1 MILAR
6 RMMLTMKKN
15 SHQGLL
21 QIRSFLVLL
30 LSLSFVPDAL
40 SKSTFDFLEPEY
52 EVGAIYTENPNQL
65 PKRIA
70 VLPPRNLEKEE
81 DASDTIRTLVYNH
94 FSALSYK
101 DMELT
106 LVDRSLQ
113 QALDIESTDLHQLSH
128 QQLKSILKVDGVI
141 KITIH
146 DYETVFALF
155 ASTVTVKVSLQL
167 VDLNTGD
174 VIWKG
179 KQTGRSVDGGIPL
192 DLLSAAAAIFSSS
205 QNTGETIKQR
215 VANEV
220 IFELIEKLPDLPN
233 SLAFKQPKIRFM
245 EHSGISGPKKAG
257 DVFQVVMKAEPGL
270 DAFFTIDGWVREQV
284 MQEIDKGLYQ
294 SQVQV
299 PDQLNLKRANMSV
312 RVVDESGNQGQLFD
326 YLGGVTIDNIP
337 PPIPYLEDVSHADSK
352 VKFTWKVS
360 SESDIERYQIYRSV
374 KPLSGF
380 EVIKETEFTHYE
392 DQSLTNN
399 QDYYYKLAAVD
410 AAGNMSDLSTRFIG
424 HPVRKG
430 PTDIKPQ
437 SLTGKVKWYAAASPY
452 VIEGKLVIGAE
463 AKLVIEPGTRILMK
477 EGARIAIEGEVH
489 WKGTQQKPI
498 RIERDK
504 KGAAWV
510 GILLNKS
517 HMNNQLAYIHISG
530 SKHGLVLSDS
540 RLMLQH
546 GWIKRNMTG
555 MQVLNTQQVT
565 IENTTIEQ
573 NSKGLVFKHS
583 HGDVKGSIIRD
594 NKLLGV
600 YIQNSRPIFE
610 RNQLSNNQGFDFFI
624 KNADGNQLNLNQ
636 QYWGRP
642 AKIDILDKIWGD
654 VLLNNYSNRKGKTKR
669 FESFDWNYQLSESQN
684 KMSPQQLMKQGIEHY
699 NAGRLNMAYA
709 MFIKYSKQKIDSN
722 VLSRLAQIA
731 FLRQRYQRAIDF
743 IEPIIQL
750 DNEKSAMALL
760 KSKSQWLLNKR
771 QEAKD
776 TLANAVANSITPSSQ
791 LMLAFQLLEK

>member
-1 MILAR
+1 MKVKITRGYLQLSAL
-6 RMMLTMKKN
+6 LTF
-15 SHQGLL
+15 LL
-21 QIRSFLVLL
+21 ISF
-30 LSLSFVPDAL
+30 SYAPFVHA
-40 SKSTFDFLEPEY
+40 KSTFDFLEPEY
-52 EVGAIYTENPNQL
+52 EVGEIFTQHPNKL

-70 VLPPRNLEKEE
+70 VLPARNLEDEE
-81 DASDTIRTLVYNH
+81 DARDTIRTLVYNH

-113 QALDIESTDLHQLSH
+113 QAFDLDSIDLHQLGH
-128 QQLKSILKVDGVI
+128 EQLKSILKVDGVI

-167 VDLNTGD
+167 IDLSTGD
-174 VIWKG
+174 IIWKG

-205 QNTGETIKQR
+205 KNTGETIKQR

-245 EHSGISGPKKAG
+245 EHSGVSGPKKAG

-294 SQVQV
+294 SQIQV

-337 PPIPYLEDVSHADSK
+337 PPVPSLETVSHADSK
-352 VKFTWKVS
+352 VKFSWKMP
-360 SESDIERYQIYRSV
+360 SESDVERYQVYRSK

-380 EVIKETEFTHYE
+380 EIIKETEFTVFE
-392 DQSLTNN
+392 DQALTNN
-399 QDYYYKLAAVD
+399 TDYYYKLAAVD
-410 AAGNMSDLSTRFIG
+410 AAGNLSELSHRFIG

-430 PTDIKPQ
+430 PTSIKAQ
-437 SLTGKVKWYAAASPY
+437 ALKGTVKWYAAASPY
-452 VIEGKLVIGAE
+452 IVEGKLVVGAD
-463 AKLVIEPGTRILMK
+463 AKLNIEPGTRILMK
-477 EGARIAIEGEVH
+477 AGARIAIEGEVN
-489 WKGTQQKPI
+489 WTGTQQKPI
-498 RIERDK
+498 RIEREQ
-504 KGAAWV
+504 KGERWV

-540 RLMLQH
+540 RLTLNH
-546 GWIKRNMTG
+546 GLIKRNLTG
-555 MQVLNTQQVT
+555 MQVLNTQQVN
-565 IENTTIEQ
+565 IQKTTIEQ
-573 NSKGLVFKHS
+573 NNKGIVFKHS
-583 HGDVKGSIIRD
+583 HGDLKDSILRD
-594 NKLLGV
+594 NKLLGIYV
-600 YIQNSRPIFE
+600 ENSRPVLE
-610 RNQLSNNQGFDFFI
+610 RNQLLNNQGFDLFI
-624 KNADGNQLNLNQ
+624 KNAEGSLLNINQ
-636 QYWGRP
+636 QYWGRT
-642 AKIDILDKIWGD
+642 AKIDILNKIWGD
-654 VLLNNYSNRKGKTKR
+654 VTLENYRDRKGKTRR
-669 FESFDWNYQLSESQN
+669 FKSFDWNYQLSKSQQ
-684 KMSPQQLMKQGIEHY
+684 KMSTQQLMKQGIEHY
-699 NAGRLNMAYA
+699 TAGRLNIAHA
-709 MFIKYSKQKIDSN
+709 MFIKYSKQKIEST
-722 VLSRLAQIA
+722 VLSRLASIA
-731 FLRQRYQRAIDF
+731 FLRKRYQRTIDF
-743 IEPIIQL
+743 IEPVIQL
-750 DNEKSAMALL
+750 DIDSSDLAIL
-760 KSKSQWLLNKR
+760 KAKSQWLLNQR
-771 QEAKD
+771 QEAHA
-776 TLANAVANSITPSSQ
+776 TLANAVANTISPSSQ